1 MAKNN
6 PRTLSKRLRIET
18 LEARR
23 LLSSNELDPT
33 IGDAPSEPLI
43 VAVDDRFKLE
53 RETGVATLN
62 VLSNDMRP
70 YSSYGSPRIVS
81 LGTQRRD
88 DAQAVI
94 SRDGKSIYYH
104 TPSAAYYRD
113 RFTYTTEY
121 RVGGESF
128 FRTATI
134 HVETG
139 SNPGLADVEAT
150 SRRPKQFQLVLGE
163 ADFEGLDLHIN
174 TGYFESSQILAISQ
188 PSRGG
193 SVSIAPDGY
202 LQYHPLP
209 DAQGSEVFSYIVR
222 TNRTGE
228 REKFFVNVELLSP
241 YELTPTLSGS
251 SFAIDAGTSAQVL
264 RPDLGEPTTDWF
276 IADPQI
282 VDIEIPAHA
291 GEISIREDG
300 TSLLYEPAPEFLGK
314 FMANYTVRFGN
325 LPHQTVEGTLLVSV
339 AQRFQAIDD
348 YFFVAGD
355 SIANQLDPLANDLT
369 FEHSLPLVGTAQY
382 PSQDLQLQIG
392 YVYRG
397 NQGGTMEI
405 TAEKQAV
412 LYTPRTGFRGDETFR
427 YLYRDNFRGARS
439 TASIVVT
446 VGEPNTVATAA
457 SSDSLTHFSS
467 PAELQQQLI
476 EAAVTQHRHDF
487 GQTEF
492 KPPLRNQFSVL
503 NCSRHS
509 SVTVVFGDPYN
520 YQIPRNFEEYA
531 SSSEG
536 VQLSQSFQA
545 DENYVYTISD
555 GQLVIVDNSDPAD
568 PQPISF
574 TPLVDPSLHL
584 QTLITADPFIEVFLH
599 EDRLTL
605 VKNTWDPEVL
615 PAVVS
620 IYDVSDRTSPQL
632 LERTEIIGTILESRQ
647 VEGRLLLTLER
658 KLEVPDLS
666 YETIDTLEPLRKH
679 DSEGC
684 LNTSSADIHNVYVPG
699 EANPELIRYETYD
712 KYLTRVRET
721 LISDTLASFATYNG
735 TGELVRSGYFNTV
748 DQIYE
753 LDGYAS
759 RIKTVALFD
768 MQGGEQ
774 GPAAAQSFYSNDVR
788 FYVSAEA
795 IYAIDSDGSQ
805 TEIHHFTHEADGALA
820 PVAHGTVPGSIL
832 RHLSVDASDGFLRIA
847 TTSPA
852 AQSDTSSV
860 PLHYGNHLTVL
871 QQEGTALT
879 PVGSLSNFLPEE
891 TLYSVRYDGDFAYGT
906 TKYENTPIL
915 LFDLSDPASPKLES
929 SIEIPDFQNY
939 LQPIGANHLLA
950 LGKYDVSYPGH
961 PRLTLIDIS
970 DRSNPVVVHEETF
983 LHSFLLDEYHSN
995 LEAYHY
1001 YADHNL
1007 FLLPVQGTFAVGF
1020 DTDNDGELD
1029 DTEYR
1034 LGTGWIAVEISLAG
1048 DEAEA
1053 APLEVVDRAQFY
1065 GDRVHVQRL
1074 GDVLLT
1080 VGQQALFV
1088 HDVSAIN
1095 DESTHIYLGNLAFDD
1110 RFTIAEEAGQQSFN
1124 VTLNDGFDSESSV
1137 VQIAAVTQ
1145 PRAMYEPAIR
1155 YISTLPVHWFTLYT
1169 DENPGTATISEDG
1182 TQVVFTPAPDFH
1194 GTAVFEYTVNDPLRG
1209 EQTASVVVEVENAPD
1224 MPTLVDDTYIV
1235 PPNTSAATFSV
1246 LDNDSDPDSR
1256 TLGVPHL
1263 RPDLQ
1268 DNQALSDWARSYFY
1282 HPGRSG
1288 RVEHAITA
1296 VGETDKGGMVAIGSD
1311 GKTLSYTPASDF
1323 VGEETFTYTVTDF
1336 DGLTS
1341 EATVRV
1347 VVEEEELPP
1356 GLDTLDHAEPVFY
1369 GPLPPA
1375 YDAAFAQIG
1384 E

>member
-1 MAKNN
+1 MATNN
-6 PRTLSKRLRIET
+6 PRTLSKRLRLET
-18 LEARR
+18 LETRR

-33 IGDAPSEPLI
+33 IGDTPSEPLI

-53 RETGVATLN
+53 RETGVAILN
-62 VLSNDMRP
+62 VLSNDLRP

-94 SRDGKSIYYH
+94 SRDGKSIFYH
-104 TPSAAYYRD
+104 APSAAYYRD

-139 SNPGLADVEAT
+139 SNPGLTDVEAST
-150 SRRPKQFQLVLGE
+150 WRPKQFQLVPGE

-174 TGYFESSQILAISQ
+174 VGYFETSQILAISR

-222 TNRTGE
+222 TNRTGVKE
-228 REKFFVNVELLSP
+228 EFFVSVDLLSP

-251 SFAIDAGTSAQVL
+251 SFAIDAGTGAQVL
-264 RPDLGEPTTDWF
+264 RPQLGEPTIDWF
-276 IADPQI
+276 VADPQI

-291 GEISIREDG
+291 GEISILEDG
-300 TSLLYEPAPEFLGK
+300 ISLLYEPAPEFLGK
-314 FMANYTVRFGN
+314 FMANYTVRYGN
-325 LPHQTVEGTLLVSV
+325 LPHQTVEGTLLVSL

-348 YFFVAGD
+348 HFFVTGD
-355 SIANQLDPLANDLT
+355 TTENLLDPLENDET
-369 FEHSLPLVGTAQY
+369 ITNVNSLYSAEPH
-382 PSQDLQLQIG
+382 PMQLQIG

-397 NQGGTMEI
+397 DQGGSMEI
-405 TAEKQAV
+405 TADKQSV
-412 LYTPRTGFRGDETFR
+412 LYTPRAGFRGDETFR

-446 VGEPNTVATAA
+446 VGEANTVEAAA

-467 PAELQQQLI
+467 PAVLQQQLI
-476 EAAVTQHRHDF
+476 EAAVSQHRRDF

-492 KPPLRNQFSVL
+492 KPPFRNQFSVL
-503 NCSRHS
+503 SCSRHS
-509 SVTVVFGDPYN
+509 SVTVSFGDPYN
-520 YQIPRNFEEYA
+520 SQVPRSLDDYA
-531 SSSEG
+531 TTAEG
-536 VQLSQSFQA
+536 VQLAQSFQS

-555 GQLVIVDNSDPAD
+555 GQLVIVDISDPAN

-584 QTLITADPFIEVFLH
+584 QTLITAEPFIEVFLH

-632 LERTEIIGTILESRQ
+632 LERTEITGTILESRQ

-658 KLEVPDLS
+658 RLEVPELA
-666 YETIDTLEPLRKH
+666 YQTIDTPDPLREH

-684 LNTSSADIHNVYVPG
+684 LNISSSDIHNVYISG

-712 KYLTRVRET
+712 EYLTRVRET
-721 LISDTLASFATYNG
+721 LISDTLASFATFNG
-735 TGELVRSGYFNTV
+735 AGELVRSGNFNTV

-759 RIKTVALFD
+759 RIKTVALFN
-768 MQGGEQ
+768 MQDGEQ

-795 IYAIDSDGSQ
+795 LYAIDSDGSQ
-805 TEIHHFTHEADGALA
+805 TEIHQFTHEADGTLA

-832 RHLSVDASDGFLRIA
+832 RHLSVDASDGYLRIA
-847 TTSPA
+847 TTLPA
-852 AQSDTSSV
+852 NQSDLSNG
-860 PLHYGNHLTVL
+860 PQLYGNHLTVL
-871 QQEGTALT
+871 RQEGTALT

-915 LFDLSDPASPKLES
+915 LFDLSDPASPKLER
-929 SIEIPDFQNY
+929 SIKIPDFQNY

-950 LGKYDVSYPGH
+950 LGKYDVRYPGH
-961 PRLTLIDIS
+961 PRLTLFDIS
-970 DRSNPVVVHEETF
+970 DRSNPVVVLEETF
-983 LHSFLLDEYHSN
+983 LSSFLLDEYHSN
-995 LEAYHY
+995 PEAYHY
-1001 YADHNL
+1001 YADQNL
-1007 FLLPVQGTFAVGF
+1007 FLLPVQGTLQVGL
-1020 DTDNDGELD
+1020 DTDYDGELD
-1029 DTEYR
+1029 DTESR

-1053 APLEVVDRAQFY
+1053 APLEVVDRVQFY
-1065 GDRVHVQRL
+1065 GDRMHVQRV
-1074 GDVLLT
+1074 GDALLT

-1095 DESTHIYLGNLAFDD
+1095 GESTHIYLGNLAFDD
-1110 RFTIAEEAGQQSFN
+1110 RFTITEEAGQQSFN
-1124 VTLNDGFDSESSV
+1124 VMLNDGFDSESGV
-1137 VQIAAVTQ
+1137 TQIAAVTQ
-1145 PRAMYEPAIR
+1145 PRALYEPAIR

-1182 TQVVFTPAPDFH
+1182 TQVVFTPSPDFH

-1209 EQTASVVVEVENAPD
+1209 EQTASVAVEVENAPD
-1224 MPTLVDDTYIV
+1224 MPTLVDDAYTV
-1235 PPNTSAATFSV
+1235 PPNSTLAMFSV

-1282 HPGRSG
+1282 YPGRSG

-1296 VGETDKGGMVAIGSD
+1296 VSETDQGGLVAIGSD
-1311 GKTLSYTPASDF
+1311 GKLLSYTPASDF

-1341 EATVRV
+1341 
-1347 VVEEEELPP
+1347 
-1356 GLDTLDHAEPVFY
+1356 
-1369 GPLPPA
+1369 
-1375 YDAAFAQIG
+1375 
-1384 E
+1384 